1 MSRKLLR
8 ILGIISIPLMYIVF
22 FLATRYISYLHFS
35 YDLLFF
41 ATIGIIY
48 VSLHFFLD
56 IKKMYEWIFKFRYLI
71 GATVFA
77 VLVIGGYHGSSV
89 SFWNNYIDKGV
100 KVENDTPIIGI
111 ARGIRSDEWLVSTPY
126 MLSQTNNAVN
136 YSKYNDLI
144 NGKSNDVSFYPRLM
158 VKDYAILLHPNHIGF
173 LFLPIENAFSF
184 WWYFDIFVAFFVA
197 IELFMIITKGNKL
210 YSTLGAFL
218 LVIAPPI
225 FWWNTCSYIMYG
237 GAALLII
244 NKFLNVKKIYSKVI
258 LSALLGWVAACYV
271 TIMYPAW
278 MIPYAFLFV
287 ILFIWLLI
295 ENKNKLKWKYL
306 LYLIITALI
315 CGGLFLPL
323 YINSKE
329 VVEIV
334 SNTVYPGART
344 WYGGG
349 NWRLL
354 FTYISD
360 MFYPYIKIDNPCEYC
375 QYLSLFPIPIFMG
388 VYYLIKNK
396 REGKKIDW
404 FLLLTSVFA
413 ILLTIWC
420 IFPLPKFISKITLLT
435 MSTGDRAQLVVGYTC
450 IFMMIY
456 MLSKYEKDKI
466 KTEKLIDKSIYGL
479 IATLVCLIS
488 LWLSFGVID
497 SAFPNCINIKI
508 NIISLI
514 IFIPIFYFL
523 LKNNKKTNFILF
535 LLLMSVTLFSS
546 VLIQPITKGLN
557 VMFEKPFAR
566 EIQSI
571 VEQEKDAKFLTVDRS
586 IIVQNYVLA
595 NGGKSINSTN
605 YVPNLELWHKLD
617 LNKKYDE
624 IYNRYAHV
632 QVKLTDQDTSF
643 ELIQSDAIRLN
654 LNYNDICVTEANYLV
669 STIPLDEHL
678 EYYKEIYDEN
688 DMYIYKTTCR

>member
-1 MSRKLLR
+1 MNKKVLR
-8 ILGIISIPLMYIVF
+8 ILGILSIPAMYLAF
-22 FLATRYISYLHFS
+22 FIATKYISFVHFS

-41 ATIGIIY
+41 ATIGIAY

-56 IKKMYEWIFKFRYLI
+56 IRKMYDWIFRFRYLI
-71 GATVFA
+71 GAIIFA
-77 VLVIGGYHGSSV
+77 ILVIGGYHGSSI
-89 SFWNNYIDKGV
+89 SFWNNYIDKEV
-100 KVENDTPIIGI
+100 KIENDTPIIGI
-111 ARGIRSDEWLVSTPY
+111 ARGIRSDEWLVGTPAN
-126 MLSQTNNAVN
+126 LSQTSKFVNFSKTNTLMNAKDNNVT
-136 YSKYNDLI
+136 
-144 NGKSNDVSFYPRLM
+144 FYPRLI
-158 VKDYAILLHPNHIGF
+158 VKDIGILMHPNHIGF

-184 WWYFDIFVAFFVA
+184 LWYFDIFVAFFIS

-218 LVIAPPI
+218 LVMAPPI

-244 NKFLNVKKIYSKVI
+244 NKFLNVKKIYLRVI
-258 LSALLGWVAACYV
+258 LAALLGWVAACYV

-295 ENKNKLKWKYL
+295 ENKNKIKWRDL

-315 CGGLFLPL
+315 CGGLVLPQ

-329 VVEIV
+329 VVETI

-388 VYYLIKNK
+388 IYYLIKNK
-396 REGKKIDW
+396 REHKKIDW
-404 FLLLTSVFA
+404 FLLLTSTFA

-420 IFPLPKFISKITLLT
+420 IFPLPEFISKITLLT

-456 MLSKYEKDKI
+456 MLSKYEKDNRKN
-466 KTEKLIDKSIYGL
+466 EKLIDKSIYGL
-479 IATLVCLIS
+479 IATLICLIC
-488 LWLSFGVID
+488 LWLSFEVIN
-497 SAFPNCINIKI
+497 STFSNCISTKM

-523 LKNNKKTNFILF
+523 LRNKKNTNFILF

-557 VMFEKPFAR
+557 VMFEKPFAK
-566 EIQSI
+566 EIQTI
-571 VEQEKDAKFLTVDRS
+571 VKEDKNAKFLTVDGG
-586 IIVQNYVLA
+586 IIVQNYILA
-595 NGGKSINSTN
+595 NGAKSINSTN

-617 LNKKYDE
+617 LNKKYNE

-632 QVKLTDQDTSF
+632 QVKLIDEDTSF
-643 ELIQSDAIRLN
+643 ELVQSDAIRLN
-654 LNYNDICVTEANYLV
+654 LNYNDICVTDANYLV
-669 STIPLDEHL
+669 STIVLDEHP
-678 EYYKEIYDEN
+678 EYYEKIYN
-688 DMYIYKTTCR
+688 KNGMYIYKTTCD